1 MSTFVSFDKHLLFV
15 TCIRF
20 LGLYNKVCHIHEI
33 IYIIVLSERKRYYIV
48 LCLASYT
55 QHDSFDIHLYIF

>member
-1 MSTFVSFDKHLLFV
+1 MD
-15 TCIRF
+15 
-20 LGLYNKVCHIHEI
+20 EI